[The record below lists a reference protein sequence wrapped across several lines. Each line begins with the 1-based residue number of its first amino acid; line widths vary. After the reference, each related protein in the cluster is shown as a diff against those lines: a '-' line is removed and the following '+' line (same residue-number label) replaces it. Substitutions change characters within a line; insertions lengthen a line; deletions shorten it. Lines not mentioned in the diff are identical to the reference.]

1 MKMLSVENSDESP
14 TPVPSDESLTPE
26 PSDAAATSRNRSL
39 TILKNASIITF
50 SSIILKLINFI
61 YGVAI
66 VRQLGVTGYGQF
78 ATVVNFV
85 GLFAIFAEL
94 GVSQYVMRE
103 ISRWPEKS
111 DKLFWNLVFIRL
123 SLALMGVVGIT
134 LAAVAYGY
142 PPDLVG
148 GVTLY
153 TLTFVWAAIQAPVET
168 LLAANEKFSYATS
181 MAVVGQLS
189 TITLGGIV
197 LYNDWGFIA
206 LIAVGLVAM
215 VPPTLLGIWGIR
227 RHRLLRRSFIITP
240 REWPLLIRR
249 GLPFGFI
256 SLSLTIGFTVDSVML
271 SRYEPAEVVGWYN
284 AAYNLAR
291 SLLFFFSGISF
302 AMVPTLSRA
311 YLTDVGLVQRWYFR
325 SVKVMLFIGL
335 PIAAGGTIVAL
346 PLFLFLYGEQ
356 YLPAASVFQIIVW
369 DVPLLLF
376 TSFCGN
382 MTTVIGAER
391 MAARIYFTAA
401 IVNVLGNLLLIPL
414 FGMYGAAIAT
424 LLTDFAAATQ
434 FYWVLGHRLKLPNM
448 APIASRIVFA
458 CTVMAVILVGLKAL
472 GAALWVLILV
482 GVVVYMTVAALT
494 NLIDADE
501 RRMLALVLAKVKPVR
516 T

>member
-1 MKMLSVENSDESP
+1 MNLLSAEGDDQP
-14 TPVPSDESLTPE
+14 ITPE
-26 PSDAAATSRNRSL
+26 PPSNAANSSNRSM
-39 TILKNASIITF
+39 TILKNASIITLG
-50 SSIILKLINFI
+50 SIILKLFNFL
-61 YGVAI
+61 YNVAI
-66 VRQLGVTGYGQF
+66 VRQLGDAGYGQF

-94 GVSQYVMRE
+94 GVSNYVMRE
-103 ISRWPEKS
+103 IARSPEKS
-111 DKLFWNLVFIRL
+111 DRLFWNLIFIRL
-123 SLALMGVVGIT
+123 SLALLGVVGIT

-142 PPDLVG
+142 PRELIG
-148 GVTLY
+148 GVALY

-181 MAVVGQLS
+181 MSVVGQIS

-227 RHRLLRRSFIITP
+227 RNRLVHRSVIVTP
-240 REWPLLIRR
+240 RDWPLMIRR

-271 SRYEPAEVVGWYN
+271 SRFEPIEVVGWYN

-325 SVKVMLFIGL
+325 SVKIILLIGL
-335 PIAAGGTIVAL
+335 PIATGGTIVAL
-346 PLFLFLYGEQ
+346 PLFLLLYGEQ
-356 YLPAASVFQIIVW
+356 YLPSVSIFQIIVW

-382 MTTVIGAER
+382 MTTVIGEER

-424 LLTDFAAATQ
+424 LLTDFAAAVQ
-434 FYWVLGHRLKLPNM
+434 FYRVLGHRLKLPNM
-448 APIASRIVFA
+448 TSVALRVVFA
-458 CTVMAVILVGLKAL
+458 CIVMAVILVGLKTL
-472 GAALWVLILV
+472 GAALWVLIPA
-482 GVVVYMTVAALT
+482 GIVVYATVAVLT
-494 NLIDADE
+494 HLIDAEE
-501 RRMLALVLAKVKPVR
+501 RRVLALALAKVKLVR
-516 T
+516 A